1 MRRVLAV
8 ALLLLLAGCTGV
20 FGGDAQREAPSVTP
34 VPVPE
39 PTPGR
44 VVVPQAADGT
54 PAVGRLIAA
63 HSQALSTRPF
73 HLRVVRSDTSAVD
86 VWVDHEADLAR
97 FRRVVD
103 ESVTDVV
110 VHNGTRYEVGADGEV
125 RSSPVNDLPFVDSP
139 TGFFLLQQRVAGLV
153 YTRAGTATRDGR
165 RVALLRANTTNSTIS
180 RSGFRTVVAANSTL
194 AVDRNGI
201 VRELDHEERYADG
214 TVRRLRLTVTTGED
228 VPLPEWYERQESER
242 DDR

>member
-1 MRRVLAV
+1 MRLALV
-8 ALLLLLAGCTGV
+8 AALVLLAGCAGV
-20 FGGDAQREAPSVTP
+20 FDGGTQRTAPTVTP

-44 VVVPQAADGT
+44 VVVPQATDGT
-54 PAVGRLIAA
+54 PAVGRIIAA
-63 HSQALSTRPF
+63 HSQALSVRDF
-73 HLRVVRSDTSAVD
+73 HLRIGRGNASAVD
-86 VWVDHEADLAR
+86 VWVDHGADRAR

-103 ESVTDVV
+103 GSVEDVV
-110 VHNGTRYEVGADGEV
+110 IDNGTRYEVGAGGDLQRG
-125 RSSPVNDLPFVDSP
+125 PVDDLPFLDSP

-165 RVALLRANTTNSTIS
+165 QVALLRANTTDSTIS
-180 RSGFRTVVAANSTL
+180 RSGFRTVVAADSTL

-201 VRELDHEERYADG
+201 VRDLDHEERYADG
-214 TVRRLRLTVTTGED
+214 SVRRLRIEVTTGGE
-228 VPLPEWYERQESER
+228 VPLPEWYDGQSSAR